1 MTPGKI
7 VTTILASA
15 AVGAALGVLF
25 APEKGSRTRNKLMR
39 QGDDFKDVV
48 QDKISD
54 FVDDL
59 SQQYEKV
66 KRYKEEALKN
76 GKDDAKRHSGAMS

>member
-1 MTPGKI
+1 MNPGKI
-7 VTTILASA
+7 AATILTSVA
-15 AVGAALGVLF
+15 AGAALGILF
-25 APEKGSRTRNKLMR
+25 APDKGSRTRKKIMR
-39 QGDDFKDVV
+39 QGDDFKDIV

-54 FVDDL
+54 FVDDI

-76 GKDDAKRHSGAMS
+76 GKDDAKRHSAAVS